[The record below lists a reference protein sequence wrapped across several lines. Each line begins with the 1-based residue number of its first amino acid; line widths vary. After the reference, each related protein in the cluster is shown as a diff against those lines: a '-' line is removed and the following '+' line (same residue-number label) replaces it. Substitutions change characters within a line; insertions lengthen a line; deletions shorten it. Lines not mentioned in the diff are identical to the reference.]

1 MAFLESG
8 EYQLNTPLQL
18 LGKTVTAEVEGKE
31 QVVRLIGSGTWEL
44 EGDRL
49 RVRITQTN
57 QPGVKF
63 EEPWEYKVTNSTAK
77 KLVLDKGGEIIAL
90 FRDE

>member
-18 LGKTVTAEVEGKE
+18 LGKTVTAKVEGKE
-31 QVVRLIGSGTWEL
+31 HVVRLIGSGTWEL

-57 QPGVKF
+57 QPSVTF
-63 EEPWEYKVTNSTAK
+63 EEPWAYQVTDSTAK